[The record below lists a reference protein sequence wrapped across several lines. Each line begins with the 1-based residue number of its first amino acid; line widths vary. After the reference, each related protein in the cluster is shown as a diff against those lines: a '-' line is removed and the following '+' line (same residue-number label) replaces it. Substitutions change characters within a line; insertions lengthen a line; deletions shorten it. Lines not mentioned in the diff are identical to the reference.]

1 MARILIIAIVVIA
14 VWYTA
19 WQVVRLAKRK
29 DIDWTGVSFAIGF
42 VALAFYLH
50 YATGIGM

>member
-1 MARILIIAIVVIA
+1 MARVLIIAIVVVA

-19 WQVVRLAKRK
+19 WQVFRYLKNR

-42 VALAFYLH
+42 IALAFYLH
-50 YATGIGM
+50 YATGI